1 MAHNQNMLHR
11 LYKKLIKFYPKDF
24 REQLAESME
33 QTFND
38 RYIEMRNAQQG
49 LFSFTVWTFAETT
62 VGIFREHILLIS
74 PGDIMQTIYKTFG
87 SSAFISLLISLPF
100 MAMQIVNRRDFN
112 EEFPFAL
119 FFILWLNLLAVS
131 LVILPI
137 VQGWRTANQDM
148 AHPIPAQGNTF
159 LTSPRSTAIISIA
172 LFLIPIVLFF
182 LTSIGWEPLNRLLNG
197 PNPGQLYIPG
207 QIIIISLISIPIAA
221 GIIAGRPIINTLRA
235 GGSLFAHPVHLIIV
249 VVISFLFA
257 AGVVGLII
265 DQWPCFIGIPVCD

>member
-1 MAHNQNMLHR
+1 
-11 LYKKLIKFYPKDF
+11 
-24 REQLAESME
+24 
-33 QTFND
+33 
-38 RYIEMRNAQQG
+38 
-49 LFSFTVWTFAETT
+49 
-62 VGIFREHILLIS
+62 
-74 PGDIMQTIYKTFG
+74 MQTILKTLG
-87 SSAFISLLISLPF
+87 LSAFISLLISLPF
-100 MAMQIVNRRDFN
+100 MVMQIVNRRDFN

-119 FFILWLNLLAVS
+119 FFILWLNLFAVI
-131 LVILPI
+131 LILLPI

-148 AHPIPAQGNTF
+148 ANPIPAQGNIASRSEAEWTL
-159 LTSPRSTAIISIA
+159 LTSPRSTAIISTA

-257 AGVVGLII
+257 AGVVGLIV
-265 DQWPCFIGIPVCD
+265 DQWPCFIGVQFCD